1 MRKLTLTLTAAALAL
16 GGATVAM
23 ADQQIGKRGADADGD
38 GVITLAEH
46 NARAA
51 KMFER
56 MDVNSDGFINDADSE
71 ARKAERFAKLDTD
84 KSGSIEVGEFKF
96 VMGILGEDWSPE
108 ELDKMIK
115 AVDTNNDG
123 HISEEEF
130 TTMMKSKKGGS

>member
-1 MRKLTLTLTAAALAL
+1 M
-16 GGATVAM
+16 
-23 ADQQIGKRGADADGD
+23 
-38 GVITLAEH
+38 
-46 NARAA
+46 
-51 KMFER
+51 
-56 MDVNSDGFINDADSE
+56 
-71 ARKAERFAKLDTD
+71 LDTD